1 MTVTQ
6 RPQIDFPGLATAS
19 QLSNP
24 DQSRLRVAIVAE
36 SFLPH
41 VNGVTNSVLRTL
53 EHLRV
58 HGHEAMV
65 LAPGPGADSVNGVP
79 VIRVGSVG
87 FPGYSELRIA
97 IPRRQI
103 ESELRNFAPDVV
115 HVAAPAVLG
124 AFALRATR
132 KLDIP
137 SVAIYQTDLAGF
149 ARQYRLGATSS
160 TVWKYVSA
168 VHNSADLTLAPS
180 SSAVWDLRRHG
191 VNNVVRWMR
200 GVDTERFNPKFRTT
214 ELRDQLGAT
223 RNVIVG
229 FVGRLAREK
238 QVERLAEVA
247 ALPGVSVV
255 IVGDGPCREKLQ
267 KLMPT
272 AHFTGF
278 ASGERLSQ
286 LYASF
291 DLFAHT
297 GVDETFCQAV
307 QEALASGVPVVAPAA
322 GGPIDLVQHGQN
334 GFLWTPS
341 KRDNFVECVGEMV
354 ANSNLRNSCALNAR
368 PSVEHRSWNKVM
380 NELTGHY
387 RALHGGLSFAYQGL
401 AS

>member
-1 MTVTQ
+1 MTYRSQVNTPVRVTALPVQ
-6 RPQIDFPGLATAS
+6 A
-19 QLSNP
+19 
-24 DQSRLRVAIVAE
+24 RLRVAIVAE

-53 EHLRV
+53 EHLRL
-58 HGHEAMV
+58 HGHEALV
-65 LAPGPGADSVNGVP
+65 ITPGPGPDSVNGVP
-79 VIRVGSVG
+79 VVRVGSVG

-97 IPRRQI
+97 IPRRQM

-124 AFALRATR
+124 AFALRATK
-132 KLDIP
+132 KLEIP

-160 TVWKYVSA
+160 TVWKYVAA
-168 VHNSADLTLAPS
+168 VHNLADLTLAPS
-180 SSAVWDLRRHG
+180 SSAVWDLRKHG
-191 VNNVVRWMR
+191 VDNVVRWMR
-200 GVDTERFNPKFRTT
+200 GVDTERFNPRFRLD
-214 ELRDQLGAT
+214 ELRQQLGPDQKI
-223 RNVIVG
+223 IVG

-238 QVERLAEVA
+238 QVERLAQVA
-247 ALPGVSVV
+247 ALPGVAVV

-267 KLMPT
+267 KMMPT
-272 AHFTGF
+272 ACFTGF
-278 ASGERLSQ
+278 ASGEQLSQ

-291 DLFAHT
+291 DIFAHT

-322 GGPIDLVQHGQN
+322 GGPIDLVQHGHN

-354 ANSNLRNSCALNAR
+354 ANTDFRKSCANNAR

-387 RALHGGLSFAYQGL
+387 RAIHAGLSFAYQGL